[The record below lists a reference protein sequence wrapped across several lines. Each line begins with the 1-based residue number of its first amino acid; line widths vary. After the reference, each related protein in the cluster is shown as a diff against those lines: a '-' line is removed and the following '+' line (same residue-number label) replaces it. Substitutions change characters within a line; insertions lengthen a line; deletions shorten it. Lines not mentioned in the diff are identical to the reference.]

1 MRRIYKGIMVIMLL
15 ATIVLSG
22 LAAAADKVTINLI
35 TAGDQN
41 MVDLFRMELGPLF
54 TERNPWINLRVVG
67 SGPGDAGSQTIV
79 EKLMAQK
86 RAGRDKWDIDVAVI
100 HEIGA
105 AQTVQEGL
113 LKQYAP
119 SAITYKYVTSATAK
133 KALGVDV
140 EGYVIPMFQ
149 SQTVLAYNPNYVK
162 NPPES
167 LEELVE
173 WVKENP
179 GKFGYNG
186 IKHGASGVSFVASWL
201 YWKTGKYDVYAL
213 TGPFEPK
220 YMEDWDKAFA
230 DLQDFDNYVTMTA
243 GNAGTLDMLSRGEI
257 WIGPVWVDMF
267 YSWMADGRMDPN
279 FRLILPAPGMAG
291 QPMYYVIPAKAAN
304 QEAALKFV
312 EFATSPE
319 IQAKYIVEKFNWY
332 PGIDASY
339 VRDYLPDEIWNKVF
353 RDVTPDDLAE
363 YALVFPIKNYYN
375 AMMEAHENAMK

>member
-86 RAGRDKWDIDVAVI
+86 RAGRDKWDVDVAII

-105 AQTVQEGL
+105 AQTVQESL

>member
-86 RAGRDKWDIDVAVI
+86 RAGRDKWDVDVAII

>member
-201 YWKTGKYDVYAL
+201 YWKTGKYDIYAL

-339 VRDYLPDEIWNKVF
+339 LRDYLPDAIWNKVF